1 MNNTLMTFLLL
12 SVFVWPLMLALALML
27 PSSRRFILPLAP
39 WAALPALILSL
50 WMPTGTV
57 LELPWLLLGSHLAFD
72 VTARVFLFFSSLL
85 WLIAGIYSVGYFSEP
100 LLRARFFIW
109 FLLAMAGNL
118 GLILAHDLV
127 LFYTLF
133 TLMSFASYGL
143 VVFDRSQEALRA
155 GRVYIVLVVLGEVM
169 LFAAFV
175 LAAWAAGGIEFASV
189 QAALAAAVSSNWI
202 IGLVFLGFGI
212 KAGVIGLHVWLP
224 LAHPVAPVP
233 ASAVLSG
240 AMISAGVLGWLRVL
254 PLGDVALPGWG
265 GVMIVAGMAAVFY
278 AVFVGLLQRNAK
290 TVLAYSSVS
299 CMGVM
304 TIAVGL
310 GLVAPGSWSLI
321 VLALLIYALQ
331 HGLAKGALFLSV
343 DMSAVSPVSKGRY
356 YLLIAGLLLPVLS
369 LAGAPL
375 TSGMIAKHLL
385 HLQVNA
391 VDSPLAGWLQMLMPW
406 SSVAISMLMGHFL
419 ILVWPRGQR
428 SSVRVFKSTGMWL
441 SWSVLFVVVM
451 LSPWFIPFFELKGFW
466 SLMIMISAFWPL
478 VLGGGLALI
487 IHGYLKRRQMPR
499 RLRIPPGDVL
509 IVLEDWI
516 LPGLKSFL
524 IFCRALLEK
533 AWLWLRAK
541 LDGRRGYLILMSFLA
556 ALENRLWRWATG
568 ATLFLMLSM
577 LFIFLAS
584 FPGIYDN

>member
-1 MNNTLMTFLLL
+1 MSNTLLSFLLL
-12 SVFVWPLMLALALML
+12 SVFMLPFVLALALML
-27 PSSRRFILPLAP
+27 SSLRRFILPLAP

-50 WMPTGTV
+50 WLPAGTV
-57 LELPWLLLGSHLAFD
+57 LELPWLLLGSQLAFD
-72 VTARVFLFFSSLL
+72 ITARVFLFFTSLL
-85 WLIAGIYSVGYFSEP
+85 WLAAGIYSAGYFSEA

-143 VVFDRSQEALRA
+143 VVFDRSQEAFRA

-175 LAAWAAGGIEFASV
+175 LAARAAGGIDFASV
-189 QAALAAAVSSNWI
+189 QAALAAAASSNWI
-202 IGLVFLGFGI
+202 IGLVLLGFGI

-265 GVMIVAGMAAVFY
+265 GAMIVAGMAAVFY

-304 TIAVGL
+304 TTAVGL
-310 GLVAPGSWSLI
+310 GLVAPDSWSLI
-321 VLALLIYALQ
+321 LVALLIYALQ
-331 HGLAKGALFLSV
+331 HGLAKGSLFLGV
-343 DMSAVSPVSKGRY
+343 DMSTTSPASNGQH
-356 YLLIAGLLLPVLS
+356 YLLLTGLLLPVLS
-369 LAGAPL
+369 LTGAPL

-385 HLQVNA
+385 HLQA
-391 VDSPLAGWLQMLMPW
+391 ASVDSSLAGWLQILMPL
-406 SSVAISMLMGHFL
+406 SSVAISMLMAHFL
-419 ILVWPRGQR
+419 ILVWPRYQT
-428 SSVRVFKSTGMWL
+428 SSMTVFKSGSMWL
-441 SWSVLFVVVM
+441 SWSVLFIVVI
-451 LSPWFIPFFELKGFW
+451 LSPWFMPSSTLNDFYSPAVMF
-466 SLMIMISAFWPL
+466 SAFWP
-478 VLGGGLALI
+478 VMLGAGLAAI
-487 IHGYLKRRQMPR
+487 AWRYTERRQISQ
-499 RLRIPPGDVL
+499 RLSIPPGDILL
-509 IVLEDWI
+509 IVEQQL
-516 LPGLKSFL
+516 LPRFKV
-524 IFCRALLEK
+524 ALLFCVMQLER
-533 AWLWLRAK
+533 AWLSLRTT
-541 LDGRRGYLILMSFLA
+541 LDGRRGYAILLLFLQKA
-556 ALENRLWRWATG
+556 ENRLRQWAFG
-568 ATLFLMLSM
+568 ITLFLMLSM
-577 LFIFLAS
+577 AFMLFASRIFL
-584 FPGIYDN
+584 